1 MSEKREML
9 VHVLLGPPGSGKGT
23 QAKRLVEN
31 FSLVHLSTGD
41 ILRDA
46 VSKGTEVGLRAK
58 AIMAAGKLVDDDT
71 VNGLVFARLQDE
83 NRNVLF
89 DGYPRTLQQAE
100 ALADFLSAQSIRLG
114 LVVDIEV
121 PEEALEDRVVKRR
134 VCSNNACGAIYHLD
148 RKPAKVDAVC
158 DLCGSSLK
166 HRADD
171 TAEAFKSRMKEFY
184 ATFKPLQ
191 AFYSGK
197 SSYRLVD
204 GTGMP
209 DDVFV
214 TVVKIFQKFEDTEER
229 A

>member
-1 MSEKREML
+1 MK
-9 VHVLLGPPGSGKGT
+9 VHILLGPPGSGKGT
-23 QAKRLVEN
+23 QAKQLVEK
-31 FSLVHLSTGD
+31 FSLRHLSTGD

-46 VSKGTEVGLRAK
+46 VSRGTEIGLRAK

-83 NRNVLF
+83 TGSVLF

-100 ALADFLSAQSIRLG
+100 ALAAFLSAQKIGLG

-121 PEEALEDRVVKRR
+121 PEEFLEARVVGRR
-134 VCSNNACGAIYHLD
+134 NCSNNACGAIYHLEN
-148 RKPAKVDAVC
+148 KPPRVENVC

-171 TAEAFKSRMKEFY
+171 TSEAFRSRMDAFN

-191 AFYSGK
+191 AYYQGMAN
-197 SSYRLVD
+197 YRLVD
-204 GTGMP
+204 GRSKP
-209 DDVFV
+209 EEVFEA
-214 TVVKIFQKFEDTEER
+214 VVKLYQENV
-229 A
+229 

>member
-1 MSEKREML
+1 MK
-9 VHVLLGPPGSGKGT
+9 VHILLGPPGSGKGT
-23 QAKRLVEN
+23 QAKRLVEK
-31 FSLVHLSTGD
+31 FALKHLSTGD

-46 VSKGTEVGLRAK
+46 VSKGTEIGLRAK

-83 NRNVLF
+83 TEPVLF

-100 ALADFLSAQSIRLG
+100 ALAAFLSAQQIELG
-114 LVVDIEV
+114 LVIDIEV
-121 PEEALEDRVVKRR
+121 PEAFLESRVVGRR
-134 VCSNNACGAIYHLD
+134 TCSNNACGAIYHLEN
-148 RKPAKVDAVC
+148 KPPKAENVC

-171 TAEAFKSRMKEFY
+171 TVEAFRSRMEAFN

-191 AFYSGK
+191 AYYLGMAN
-197 SSYRLVD
+197 YRLVD
-204 GTGMP
+204 GRSTP
-209 DDVFV
+209 EQVFD
-214 TVVKIFQKFEDTEER
+214 TVVGLYGEN